1 MLNPLNIFNDI
12 TKEQIQQLYKLAPA
26 GIFGQGVVF
35 LLGTYAF
42 AKVADPILLTAWC
55 VLQCAVLSF
64 RTWIVLGYRKQTSLG
79 SKDLVKWVVRHL
91 YASAGSGI
99 AWGSVI
105 ILLQTID
112 APEFHY
118 FVLAC
123 GLGLAGGSIVTL
135 GAIFP
140 VYAALVL
147 PMLGLISVWFLTYPD
162 DLHMVT
168 GLCTLFA
175 SGYLV
180 YTAYTHEKSILQVIN
195 QNRDIQD
202 TQLEIVRR
210 LGRAGEFRDNDTGQ
224 HVIRMSRSCQF
235 LALRAG
241 LGEEFAKTLLF
252 ASPMHD
258 VGKIGIP
265 DHILLKPGK
274 LDAEEWRIMQTHPT
288 IGASILDGHDSK
300 IMRMATCIAATHHE
314 KWDGSGYPRGLAA
327 EEIPIE
333 GRIAAICDVFDALTS
348 TRPYKEAWSYDKAI
362 SYIQDSAGT
371 HFDPQLVDHFMAIS
385 QQVISLKQLHP
396 DSSTHEPAAAQ
407 DPQPAI

>member
-1 MLNPLNIFNDI
+1 MNIFNEI
-12 TKEQIQQLYKLAPA
+12 TKEQIQQLYRLAPA
-26 GIFGQGVVF
+26 GIFGQGVVI
-35 LLGTYAF
+35 LLAIYAF
-42 AKVADPILLTAWC
+42 AKVANPALLAVWC
-55 VLQCAVLSF
+55 VLQVAAISF
-64 RTWIVLGYRKQTSLG
+64 RSWSVAAYRRQAALG
-79 SKDLVKWVVRHL
+79 SKDLVKWAVRYL
-91 YASAGSGI
+91 YAAASSGI
-99 AWGSVI
+99 AWGSAI
-105 ILLQTID
+105 ILLQTIE

-135 GAIFP
+135 GVIFP
-140 VYAALVL
+140 IYAALVL
-147 PMLGLISVWFLTYPD
+147 PMLGFLSIWFLTHPD
-162 DLHMVT
+162 NLHMVT

-175 SGYLV
+175 SGYLM
-180 YTAYTHEKSILQVIN
+180 YTAYTHEKSILKAIN
-195 QNRDIQD
+195 QNRDIQE

-210 LGRAGEFRDNDTGQ
+210 LGRAGEFRDNETGQ

-235 LALRAG
+235 LALHAG

-274 LDAEEWRIMQTHPT
+274 LDAEEWRIMKTHPT

-300 IMRMATCIAATHHE
+300 IMRIATSIAATHHE
-314 KWDGSGYPRGLAA
+314 KWDGSGYPKGLAG
-327 EEIPIE
+327 EEIPLE

-348 TRPYKEAWSYDKAI
+348 PRPYKKAWPYEQAI
-362 SYIQDSAGT
+362 TYIKDSAGT
-371 HFDPQLVDHFMAIS
+371 HFDPHLVEHFLAIS

-396 DSSTHEPAAAQ
+396 DFNEAESAATPVLQAVT
-407 DPQPAI
+407 